1 VTEGGEAMHF
11 HEAADPFLFVYKRLS
26 KKRIVLITIQD
37 IDYFSID
44 LQCVFF

>member
-11 HEAADPFLFVYKRLS
+11 HEAADPFLFVYNRLS
-26 KKRIVLITIQD
+26 KKRIVLITIPNVD
-37 IDYFSID
+37 SLFID